1 MSQAYYSLA
10 ILLKTTLVPQHI
22 KYKHFW
28 KYLLITCFKVMMM
41 IFYIYEPSEIYCSP
55 TVLFCRDR
63 SCIHS
68 TIFTEE
74 KSEPQIGVKASPEI
88 CTQTRSQRA
97 KPTTIKFNFGMCHQ
111 STKQKQQTKKN
122 TKNPQR
128 KQTKT
133 KNPNKHYLNTMGEY
147 QHQVGTQ
154 GKKKWVSAERW
165 SSVRHTG
172 SKFQLRVHTA
182 SSGATAEKR
191 RWSFTCGN
199 APLSGVPHEFPTC
212 EPQKLQLE
220 QSALS
225 IW

>member
-74 KSEPQIGVKASPEI
+74 KSEPQTGVKASPEI

-111 STKQKQQTKKN
+111 STKQKQQTKKTQKTLRENKQKPKTPIN
-122 TKNPQR
+122 T
-128 KQTKT
+128 
-133 KNPNKHYLNTMGEY
+133 
-147 QHQVGTQ
+147 
-154 GKKKWVSAERW
+154 
-165 SSVRHTG
+165 
-172 SKFQLRVHTA
+172 
-182 SSGATAEKR
+182 
-191 RWSFTCGN
+191 
-199 APLSGVPHEFPTC
+199 
-212 EPQKLQLE
+212 
-220 QSALS
+220 
-225 IW
+225 I